1 MKGRHSEISG
11 LENFGPKSQEWL
23 NAIGVHTKSDLVR
36 LGSIHAY
43 RLMKER
49 GFNVTMNM
57 VYAMEGTILGIRWD
71 ELPEKLK
78 AELQVAISGGRPK

>member
-1 MKGRHSEISG
+1 MRHSELSE
-11 LENFGPKSQEWL
+11 LTHFGPTSQQWL
-23 NAIGVHTKSDLVR
+23 NAIGVYTKAELVR

-43 RLMKER
+43 WLMKER

-57 VYAMEGTILGIRWD
+57 VYAMEGAILGMRWD

-78 AELQVAISGGRPK
+78 AELQAAINIGLPK